1 VTDRAASP
9 GQRAGDRDGQ
19 VADGG
24 GGPGGD
30 GPGRAG
36 WRLAVDTG
44 GTFTDCLAVDPRGRL
59 RRAKVLSTAALRT
72 RIAARLGE
80 AAVRLMPI
88 GGAGGGSL
96 PAGFFAGCSLRLL
109 GSGEAGAAGW
119 RVLASGPEGA
129 GSASDGPW
137 EDAGGTTGAG
147 AAAAAAA
154 GAAGDN
160 GPARR
165 LGATLRLDWPLPAGE
180 LAGAAVE
187 LQAAEEAPVL
197 AARLVTATPPGQ
209 PLPPLAMRL
218 ATTRGTNALLERK
231 GAPVALFLTRGFADL
246 LRIGTQQRPELFALA
261 VERPAP
267 LYRAVVEVD
276 ERLAADGSEI
286 APLDLA
292 AVRGPAGELL
302 AAGVSCAAVAL
313 LHSYRDPRH
322 ERELGA
328 FLRELGFRHVS
339 LSAELAPLIKL
350 LPRAETAVVDA
361 YLAPVLADY
370 LAAVAAELPSGALH
384 VMTSA
389 GGLVRASSFRAKDS
403 LLSGPAGGVV
413 GAARAGRA
421 SGFERVIA
429 FDMGGTST
437 DVARFDGDF
446 EYLFEHRVGDAH
458 LVAPALA
465 IESVA
470 AGGGSICAYHGGR
483 LQVGPES
490 AGAWPGPACYGAG
503 GPLTLTDV
511 NLLLGRLAAG
521 RFEIPLDPGAA
532 ERAATAL
539 LDSLEVVP
547 AGEPEPAAA
556 RRDEVLAG
564 LLAIADERMA
574 EAIRGISLRRGYDPA
589 EYALVAFGGAGAQHA
604 CAVAAL
610 LGMDTVLVPAD
621 AGLLSALGLGAAVVE
636 RFAQRQV
643 LLPLAAAAA
652 HLDGWCEELGREAAA
667 AVAAEGVPQAE
678 VEVRRRIVA
687 LRFAGQESTLPV
699 EYLGAAALAGA
710 FAAAYR
716 EVYGYEPE
724 GRAIEVESLR
734 VVASSGRVAASAA
747 QGTAQEDT
755 KERAKDASPFG
766 GAGDGGEA
774 GDAADA
780 GEAGPAA
787 AVHRVTMQQ
796 AFIGGAWREL
806 PAYER
811 SSLVVGADFAGPALV
826 VEDHTATVVEADWT
840 CRLDETAAL
849 VLRRPW
855 PLAPRDAEGN

>member
-9 GQRAGDRDGQ
+9 GQHAGDRDGR
-19 VADGG
+19 ADDGG
-24 GGPGGD
+24 DPGGGD
-30 GPGRAG
+30 PGGGAPHG

-44 GTFTDCLAVDPRGRL
+44 GTFTDCLAVDPRGRV

-72 RIAARLGE
+72 RIVARLGE

-88 GGAGGGSL
+88 GGAGGGAL
-96 PAGFFAGCSLRLL
+96 PADFFAGCSLRLL
-109 GSGEAGAAGW
+109 GSGEDGAAGW
-119 RVLASGPEGA
+119 RVLASGPE
-129 GSASDGPW
+129 
-137 EDAGGTTGAG
+137 
-147 AAAAAAA
+147 AAAA
-154 GAAGDN
+154 GAAAVGAAAVGDD
-160 GPARR
+160 GPERR
-165 LGATLRLDWPLPAGE
+165 LGATLRLDGTLPAGE

-292 AVRGPAGELL
+292 ALRGPAGELL

-490 AGAWPGPACYGAG
+490 AGARPGPACYGAG

-539 LDSLEVVP
+539 LDSLEPAP
-547 AGEPEPAAA
+547 AGEPGPHAETVVPLMPSPGPVGAPVAA
-556 RRDEVLAG
+556 RREEVLGG

-667 AVAAEGVPQAE
+667 AVAAEGVPRAE

-724 GRAIEVESLR
+724 GRAIEVESMR

-747 QGTAQEDT
+747 Q
-755 KERAKDASPFG
+755 
-766 GAGDGGEA
+766 A
-774 GDAADA
+774 GDA
-780 GEAGPAA
+780 GPVAA
-787 AVHRVTMQQ
+787 AHRVTMQQ
-796 AFIGGAWREL
+796 AFIGGAWREV

-811 SSLVVGADFAGPALV
+811 SSLVAGAAFAGPALV

-840 CRLDETAAL
+840 CCLDEAAAL
-849 VLRRPW
+849 VLRR
-855 PLAPRDAEGN
+855 RS